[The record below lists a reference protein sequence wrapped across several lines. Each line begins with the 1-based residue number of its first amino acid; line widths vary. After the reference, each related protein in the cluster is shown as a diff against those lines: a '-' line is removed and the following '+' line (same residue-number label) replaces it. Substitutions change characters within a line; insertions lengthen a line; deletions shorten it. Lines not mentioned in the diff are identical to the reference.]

1 MEEKT
6 QTYLVDGGRP
16 AQPQTV
22 LTDILPMVLVHSLVL
37 PVSKEETIQRY
48 NRVII
53 TVLMM
58 CNIHLPG
65 NNIYSNI
72 RSPLIMDPV
81 VP

>member
-1 MEEKT
+1 MADTKTKRSLKMKGKT
-6 QTYLVDGGRP
+6 QTYLVDGGKP

-53 TVLMM
+53 TV
-58 CNIHLPG
+58 CIP
-65 NNIYSNI
+65 STA
-72 RSPLIMDPV
+72 RS
-81 VP
+81 